1 MKSPLLHHNWGYG
14 PNMLMLL
21 FLFPMHGY
29 ELTSTISS
37 TCRKLTPTSI
47 TCIWWD
53 LPDQKTN
60 MQRKNHHLQYENIF
74 KWWMFPLPCWFSE
87 GISHISHPSENL
99 KNRIPIMDFIYRYK
113 LSSQNESNPP
123 FKFGG
128 RHLFFSGKSSSFTH
142 PKNNKF

>member
-74 KWWMFPLPCWFSE
+74 KWWMFHCHVGFS
-87 GISHISHPSENL
+87 GGISHPSEIL
-99 KNRIPIMDFIYRYK
+99 KIGFQSWTLYIYIYK